1 MSKYLMI
8 DFGSTFT
15 KLVAVDTE
23 KEDIIATASHFTTVA
38 EDITIGYTNALQELY
53 KKLGEEIQ
61 FDKIISCSSAAGG
74 LKMAAIG
81 LVEELTVEAAK
92 RVCLG
97 AGARVDLVLS
107 HHINKKEVQ
116 SIIDKKIDIILLAGG
131 TDGGNSECVLYNA
144 KMLGEAGIQI
154 PIIYAGN
161 KSCVDEIEEI
171 FNEYNLNGY
180 FCENVMP
187 QINVLN
193 IPSARDK
200 IREIFLQNI
209 IVAKG
214 IKKIENVIDKVILPT
229 PEAVLKAC
237 DLLSK
242 GYLREPGLGELVTVD
257 IGGATTDMYSMS
269 TASAKRS
276 DVVIKGLEE
285 PYAKRT
291 VEGDLGMRYS
301 ALGVLKALTKEE
313 IILINEDENV
323 DMEKELTFRNDHVEV
338 VFDDDHQSKV
348 DLIIG
353 GICVDKSM
361 ARHVGK
367 MEEVYTPMGLVYNQT
382 GKDLT
387 KIEYVIGTGG
397 ILVNSKDPKKIL
409 SKVLGNK
416 KTYLELRPENP
427 RYLLDKDYILASMGL
442 LSEIEPLLA
451 LKIMKKHI
459 KEIEK

>member
-23 KEDIIATASHFTTVA
+23 KEDIIATAAHFTTVA
-38 EDITIGYTNALQELY
+38 EDITIGYNNALKELY
-53 KKLGEEIQ
+53 KKIGEEIK

-107 HHINKKEVQ
+107 HHINKREVQ

-131 TDGGNSECVLYNA
+131 TDGGNSECVLFNA
-144 KMLGEAGIQI
+144 KMLGEAGITI

-180 FCENVMP
+180 ICENVMP

-214 IKKIENVIDKVILPT
+214 IKKIESVIDKVILPT

-237 DLLSK
+237 ELLSK
-242 GYLREPGLGELVTVD
+242 GYLREPGLGELVAAD
-257 IGGATTDMYSMS
+257 IGGATTDMYSMC

-301 ALGVLKALTKEE
+301 ALGVLKALTTEE

-323 DMEKELTFRNDHVEV
+323 NLQKELEFRNDHVEV
-338 VFDDDHQSKV
+338 VFDDEHESKV

-353 GICVDKSM
+353 GICVDKAM
-361 ARHVGK
+361 GRHVGK

-397 ILVNSKDPKKIL
+397 VLVNSKDPKKIL
-409 SKVLGNK
+409 SKVKGNN

-442 LSEIEPLLA
+442 LSEINPLLA
-451 LKIMKKHI
+451 LKIMKKHL
-459 KEIEK
+459 KEI

>member
-23 KEDIIATASHFTTVA
+23 KEDIIATSSHFTTVA
-38 EDITIGYTNALQELY
+38 TDITIGYHNALNSLY
-53 KKLGEEIQ
+53 KKLGDKIE
-61 FDKIISCSSAAGG
+61 FDKIIACSSAAGG

-97 AGARVDLVLS
+97 AGAKVDLVFS

-116 SIIDKKIDIILLAGG
+116 SIIDQKIDIILLAGG
-131 TDGGNSECVLYNA
+131 TDGGNSECAIYNA
-144 KMLGEAGIQI
+144 IRLGEGGIKI

-161 KSCVDEIEEI
+161 KSCIDDIEDI
-171 FNEYNLNGY
+171 FKKYKLNG
-180 FCENVMP
+180 FICENVMP

-193 IPSARDK
+193 IPSSREK
-200 IREIFLQNI
+200 IREIFLKNI

-214 IKKIENVIDKVILPT
+214 IKKIESEIDKVILPT

-237 DLLSK
+237 DLLSR
-242 GYLREPGLGELVTVD
+242 GYLREKGLGELVAVD
-257 IGGATTDMYSMS
+257 IGGATTDMYSMCS
-269 TASAKRS
+269 ASAKRS

-313 IILINEDENV
+313 IILINQDENV
-323 DMEKELTFRNDHVEV
+323 DMEKELLYRAKHVDV
-338 VFDDDHQSKV
+338 VYQDEDEEKI

-353 GICVDKSM
+353 GICTDKAM

-387 KIEYVIGTGG
+387 RIEYVVATGG
-397 ILVNSKDPKKIL
+397 VLVNSTNPI
-409 SKVLGNK
+409 KVLEKVRNNNK
-416 KTYLELRPENP
+416 SYLELRPENP
-427 RYLLDKDYILASMGL
+427 KYLLDKDYILASMGL
-442 LSEIEPLLA
+442 LSETDPLLA
-451 LKIMKKHI
+451 LKIMKKHL
-459 KEIEK
+459 KELN

>member
-161 KSCVDEIEEI
+161 KSCIDEIEEI

-459 KEIEK
+459 KEIE

>member
-1 MSKYLMI
+1 MI

-23 KEDIIATASHFTTVA
+23 TEDIIATASHFTTVA
-38 EDITIGYTNALQELY
+38 SDITIGYENALQKLY
-53 KKLGEEIQ
+53 QKIGKEIK

-97 AGARVDLVLS
+97 AGAKVDLVLS

-116 SIIDKKIDIILLAGG
+116 SIIDNKIDIILLAGG
-131 TDGGNSECVLYNA
+131 TNGGNSECVLYNA
-144 KMLGEAGIQI
+144 KMLGEGNITI

-161 KSCVDEIEEI
+161 KSCIDEIEDI
-171 FNEYNLNGY
+171 FKQYNLNGY
-180 FCENVMP
+180 ICENVMP

-193 IPSARDK
+193 IASARDK

-214 IKKIENVIDKVILPT
+214 IKKIEKVIDKVILPT

-237 DLLSK
+237 ELLSK
-242 GYLREPGLGELVTVD
+242 GYLREVGLGELVCVD
-257 IGGATTDMYSMS
+257 IGGATTDMYSMC

-313 IILINEDENV
+313 IILIDQDENIDLQKELEYRNENV
-323 DMEKELTFRNDHVEV
+323 DKVFNDDKEANI
-338 VFDDDHQSKV
+338 

-353 GICVDKSM
+353 GICVDKAM
-361 ARHVGK
+361 GRHVGK

-387 KIEYVIGTGG
+387 KIECVIGTGG
-397 ILVNSKDPKKIL
+397 ILVNSSNPKKIL
-409 SKVLGNK
+409 SNVKSDSK
-416 KTYLELRPENP
+416 KYLELRPENP
-427 RYLLDKDYILASMGL
+427 KYLIDKDYILASMGL
-442 LSEIEPLLA
+442 LSEIDPLLA
-451 LKIMKKHI
+451 LKIMKKHL
-459 KEIEK
+459 KEI

>member
-38 EDITIGYTNALQELY
+38 EDITIGYTNALQKLY
-53 KKLGEEIQ
+53 EKLGEEIK

-144 KMLGEAGIQI
+144 KMLGEANIKI

-161 KSCVDEIEEI
+161 KSCIDEIEDI
-171 FNEYNLNGY
+171 FKQYNLNGY

-200 IREIFLQNI
+200 IREIFLKNI

-242 GYLREPGLGELVTVD
+242 GYLREPGFGELVTVD

-353 GICVDKSM
+353 GICVDKAM

-416 KTYLELRPENP
+416 NTYLELRPENP

-459 KEIEK
+459 KEIE

>member
-15 KLVAVDTE
+15 KLTAVDTE
-23 KEDIIATASHFTTVA
+23 TEDIIATASHFTTVA
-38 EDITIGYTNALQELY
+38 EDITIGYHNAL
-53 KKLGEEIQ
+53 KKLYEKIGYEIK

-97 AGARVDLVLS
+97 AGAKVDLVLS
-107 HHINKKEVQ
+107 HHINKREVQ
-116 SIIDKKIDIILLAGG
+116 QIIDMKIDIILLAGG

-144 KMLGEAGIQI
+144 KMLGEAGIKI
-154 PIIYAGN
+154 PVIYAGN
-161 KSCVDEIEEI
+161 KSCIDEIEDI
-171 FNEYNLNGY
+171 FKQYGING
-180 FCENVMP
+180 FICENVMP

-193 IPSARDK
+193 IPSAREK
-200 IREIFLQNI
+200 IREIFLKNI

-214 IKKIENVIDKVILPT
+214 IKKIESEIDKVILPT

-237 DLLSK
+237 ELLSK
-242 GYLREPGLGELVTVD
+242 GYLREPGLGELVAVD
-257 IGGATTDMYSMS
+257 IGGATTDMYSMC

-301 ALGVLKALTKEE
+301 ALGVLKSLTTEE
-313 IILINEDENV
+313 ILLINEDENV
-323 DMEKELTFRNDHVEV
+323 DLEKELIYRSTHVDEV
-338 VFDDDHQSKV
+338 FNSGIEEKV

-353 GICVDKSM
+353 GICVHKAM

-367 MEEVYTPMGLVYNQT
+367 MEEVYTPMGLIYNQT

-387 KIEYVIGTGG
+387 KIE
-397 ILVNSKDPKKIL
+397 
-409 SKVLGNK
+409 
-416 KTYLELRPENP
+416 
-427 RYLLDKDYILASMGL
+427 
-442 LSEIEPLLA
+442 
-451 LKIMKKHI
+451 
-459 KEIEK
+459 

>member
-23 KEDIIATASHFTTVA
+23 KEDIIATAAHFTTVA
-38 EDITIGYTNALQELY
+38 EDITIGYNNALKELY
-53 KKLGEEIQ
+53 KKLGEEIK

-131 TDGGNSECVLYNA
+131 TDGGNSECVLFNA
-144 KMLGEAGIQI
+144 KMLGEAGIKI

-161 KSCVDEIEEI
+161 KSCIDEIEEI

-200 IREIFLQNI
+200 IREIFLKNI

-242 GYLREPGLGELVTVD
+242 GYLREAGLGELVCAD

-323 DMEKELTFRNDHVEV
+323 DMEKELTFRNDHVDV

-353 GICVDKSM
+353 GICVEKAM
-361 ARHVGK
+361 GRHVGK

-409 SKVLGNK
+409 SKVTGNK
-416 KTYLELRPENP
+416 KTYLELRPESP

-451 LKIMKKHI
+451 LKIMKKHLVKI
-459 KEIEK
+459 D